1 MRACHGNK
9 MGRLDGGQI
18 AEVQI
23 RRNIRGKL
31 TFCQFRCRKGLH
43 LFQKEQSACLTGPV
57 EALRHTG
64 SHGGA
69 ETGFLVGNEGR
80 RDGQLWVVIG
90 LFNPLT

>member
-1 MRACHGNK
+1 

-43 LFQKEQSACLTGPV
+43 LFPKGAVCMSHGPV